1 LAFDVSDIKIAIKA
15 KVPASD
21 ICSPAFTYRAP
32 RRVEL
37 PTGILS
43 GDCAGHIHSELNF
56 VDVSRFEF
64 NDVFMTATGAV
75 ITADGCVISETLE
88 GNHVANEFAAVGE
101 TWSIDPAKIVD
112 IEEPVVCT
120 SRFGSFNYSVFL
132 HEILPSFYL
141 SRFDSSLSGLK
152 RSIFFPRFMSGEKI
166 SKVLEFLRILDVHP
180 ETLLTTEKGKIYR
193 LKTAHVLRVGPAS
206 ELARIKLLM
215 LPMMTELAMVLG
227 ASPGAR
233 EKIYIR
239 REPGSIRHATNHEEI
254 TDFFASR
261 GFRVLEL
268 APMSLADQA
277 RLFGGA
283 AMVVAEHG
291 AALANLWYMPPGGAV
306 LELFPQPLEGRSI
319 YRVLAQLRGL
329 RYRAASFP
337 TSEGWVWNADPVTV
351 PMNTIIDNLGEM

>member
-1 LAFDVSDIKIAIKA
+1 MKIAIKG
-15 KVPASD
+15 KVRASD
-21 ICSPAFTYRAP
+21 VSAPTFTYRAP
-32 RRVEL
+32 RRIEL

-56 VDVSRFEF
+56 ADVSRFEL

-75 ITADGCVISETLE
+75 ITADGYAISETVE
-88 GNHVANEFAAVGE
+88 GDHIANEFAAVGE
-101 TWSIDPAKIVD
+101 TWSIDPSIIVD
-112 IEEPVVCT
+112 IEEPVICT

-152 RSIFFPRFMSGEKI
+152 RSLSFPRFMSAEKI
-166 SKVLEFLRILDVHP
+166 SKVLEFLRILDVRP
-180 ETLLTTEKGKIYR
+180 ESLLMTEKGRIYR
-193 LKTAHVLRVGPAS
+193 LKAAHVLRVGHAS
-206 ELARIKLLM
+206 EIARIKLLM
-215 LPMMTELAMVLG
+215 APMMTELAMVLG
-227 ASPGAR
+227 ASSGAR
-233 EKIYIR
+233 DKIYIR
-239 REPGSIRHATNHEEI
+239 REPGSIRYATNHEEI

-261 GFRVLEL
+261 GFRVVEL

-291 AALANLWYMPPGGAV
+291 AALANLWYMPPGGSV

-319 YRVLAQLRGL
+319 YRVLSQVKGL
-329 RYRAASFP
+329 RYRTASFP
-337 TSEGWVWNADPVTV
+337 TPEGWVWNADPVTI
-351 PMNTIIDNLGEM
+351 PLQTITDNLAEM